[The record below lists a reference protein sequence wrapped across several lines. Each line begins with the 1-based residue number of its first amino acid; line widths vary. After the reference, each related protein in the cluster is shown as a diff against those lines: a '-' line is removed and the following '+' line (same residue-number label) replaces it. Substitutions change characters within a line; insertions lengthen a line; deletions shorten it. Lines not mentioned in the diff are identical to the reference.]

1 MASNPVSSQRQMLV
15 RVSGVKGYWATKSGG
30 EATADT
36 SKAWDGGQLKA
47 EVLSAPAEF
56 GNITLTRPYRP
67 REHASVWRY
76 LSQRVGRYRAT
87 LSIQDADEDM
97 HAIGRPTTYP
107 GALLVRVTP
116 PESDASS
123 SDAQMWETEWAIP
136 DQA

>member
-1 MASNPVSSQRQMLV
+1 MLV
-15 RVSGVKGYWATKSGG
+15 RVSNIKGYWATKSGG

-56 GNITLTRPYRP
+56 GNITLARPYRP

-76 LSQRVGRYRAT
+76 LSQRVGRYRAAIA
-87 LSIQDADEDM
+87 IQDADEDM
-97 HAIGRPTTYP
+97 HPIGRPTVYP
-107 GALLVRVTP
+107 NALLVRVTP

-123 SDAQMWETEWAIP
+123 GDAQMWETEWAIP